1 MLDAF
6 FIMVL
11 SYGMAKMNQRTT
23 FSLDEITLNRIKSL
37 ATRWSVS
44 QAEVVRRA
52 IDLTVQQ
59 DAGVSESLITKL
71 SALQAETGM
80 LEKDASAYL
89 SSLTQGSKK

>member
-1 MLDAF
+1 MLDVI
-6 FIMVL
+6 FIMVF

-23 FSLDEITLNRIKSL
+23 FSLDEITLKRIKSL

-59 DAGVSESLITKL
+59 DAGVSESLITRL
-71 SALQAETGM
+71 SALQAETVM
-80 LEKDASAYL
+80 LEKDAAAYL
-89 SSLTQGSKK
+89 NQLTQEGKK